1 MAIRAVAW
9 QAGAVAATALVFVAA
24 GPRQALAAVVGGIAV
39 MLGSWLSARLMLGG
53 GIGPAGAALVRWFV
67 GLIAKWALVF
77 AALGVGFG
85 VWRLPPVP
93 LLVGIVVALGAQ
105 VLASLQRSR

>member
-9 QAGAVAATALVFVAA
+9 QAGAVAATALAFLAA
-24 GPRQALAAVVGGIAV
+24 GPRQALAAAVGGIAV